1 MMKKFIFRLS
11 PEITRLLHALCDPN
25 LPRYEFLSNKTTF
38 WNRLGVWEAR
48 VLSDRSIIDFCH
60 ENMARLVWF
69 QITPEISS
77 ISKRQNGC
85 SSNLIKTYYFIKM
98 LPEMSAY
105 IIFQWSSLKLFN
117 NWLNEKRYSCLKKL
131 WVKAVVIFYEIFSGF
146 RNFLSC

>member
-1 MMKKFIFRLS
+1 MQSPRTFIPGIRNFYFRDIPGIFYPRDRDFSGLSLEMMKKFIFRLS
-11 PEITRLLHALCDPN
+11 PEITRLLHALSDPN

-98 LPEMSAY
+98 LLEMSAY
-105 IIFQWSSLKLFN
+105 IIFLTII
-117 NWLNEKRYSCLKKL
+117 
-131 WVKAVVIFYEIFSGF
+131 V
-146 RNFLSC
+146 